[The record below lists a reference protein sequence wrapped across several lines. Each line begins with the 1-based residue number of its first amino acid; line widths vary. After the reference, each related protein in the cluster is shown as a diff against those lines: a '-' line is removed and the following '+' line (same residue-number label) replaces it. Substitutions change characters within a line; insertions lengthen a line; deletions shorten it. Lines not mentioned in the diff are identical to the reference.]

1 MPASADVQTFLRQV
15 ASMPNAKPTG
25 RRGRLLFGIDATA
38 SRQPTW
44 DTACQ
49 IQSEMFKE
57 TANLGGLD
65 VQLVFYRGFHEMK
78 ATPWVGDS
86 SRLAAIMDRVNCLG
100 GQTQLGR
107 LLRYAVGETKRQ
119 RIDALVF
126 IGDCLEENVD
136 AVCATAGELG
146 LLSVPCFMF
155 HEGGDAVAMLGFR
168 QIAELTRGAFC
179 RFDTGSAAEL
189 RQLLAAVAVYAAGG
203 RKALA
208 DYSRRAGG
216 ATLQIAHQMK

>member
-1 MPASADVQTFLRQV
+1 MPANADVQTFLRQV

-57 TANLGGLD
+57 TASLGGLD

-86 SRLAAIMDRVNCLG
+86 NRLAAIMGRVNCLG

-155 HEGGDAVAMLGFR
+155 HEGGDAVAMHGFR